1 MSHFYWFITC
11 LSQQILPVGIFR
23 QLCLQN
29 CRQGNGRFYCW
40 ESFWNRWGQIFNKCC
55 IMIEFVYTADFIQ
68 LKVIT
73 VKNALLAT
81 IGFSTVGL
89 NIKILLVMSVIICW
103 CYVFIL
109 VILLLSLLKVL
120 IIAVLFMALVNLLQL
135 FYYKIFCL
143 IVAIHKKY
151 SKEIIIKNKSLTIM
165 AVSSNQKK

>member
-1 MSHFYWFITC
+1 
-11 LSQQILPVGIFR
+11 
-23 QLCLQN
+23 
-29 CRQGNGRFYCW
+29 
-40 ESFWNRWGQIFNKCC
+40 
-55 IMIEFVYTADFIQ
+55 MIEFVYATDFIQ

-81 IGFSTVGL
+81 IGLSTMGL
-89 NIKILLVMSVIICW
+89 NIKILLAMSVIIC

-120 IIAVLFMALVNLLQL
+120 IITVLFMELVNLLQL